1 MNTLSIL
8 FFERLQMNREELQA
22 VMDDKDLTPSELARR
37 MGISPAIV
45 SRWRNGVSKM
55 SRAKDKELRRVL
67 EGFPPKES
75 AEDEVKDLL
84 REKIV
89 LLERMLEE
97 RDAEVERLK
106 KLLSD
111 LESKPLPAVRE
122 ATDSR
127 GQRVNG

>member
-1 MNTLSIL
+1 MNC
-8 FFERLQMNREELQA
+8 EELQA
-22 VMDDKDLTPSELARR
+22 VMDDKGWSQSELARQI
-37 MGISPAIV
+37 GTSPEVV
-45 SRWRNGVSKM
+45 SRWLHGKSKM
-55 SRAKDKELRRVL
+55 SDAKDRELRRVL
-67 EGFPPKES
+67 CPKES

-97 RDAEVERLK
+97 RDAEVDRLK

-111 LESKPLPAVRE
+111 LGAKPLPAVRE

>member
-1 MNTLSIL
+1 
-8 FFERLQMNREELQA
+8 MNREELQA

-111 LESKPLPAVRE
+111 LEAKPLPAVRE

>member
-1 MNTLSIL
+1 MD
-8 FFERLQMNREELQA
+8 REELQA
-22 VMDDKDLTPSELARR
+22 VMDDKGWSQSELARR
-37 MGISPAIV
+37 MGIRQEIIGRWLHGVSRMSPA
-45 SRWRNGVSKM
+45 
-55 SRAKDKELRRVL
+55 KDRELRRVL

-106 KLLSD
+106 KRQNALD
-111 LESKPLPAVRE
+111 LEGLPPVLETAGRDVKVR
-122 ATDSR
+122 
-127 GQRVNG
+127 N

>member
-1 MNTLSIL
+1 
-8 FFERLQMNREELQA
+8 
-22 VMDDKDLTPSELARR
+22 
-37 MGISPAIV
+37 MGIRQEIIG
-45 SRWRNGVSKM
+45 RWLHGVSKM
-55 SRAKDKELRRVL
+55 SPAKDKELRRVL